1 MHDCDCDCD
10 CVCGVCQYLRFGMF
24 PGSGT
29 LYGNDDELPYY
40 WLMDAL

>member
-1 MHDCDCDCD
+1 MI
-10 CVCGVCQYLRFGMF
+10 VIVIVFVFAVFASTLRFGMF